1 MTLFSLL
8 GLFGRKF
15 STLLTVL
22 VLVGELLK
30 DDVDASGKITLS
42 DLSESR

>member
-8 GLFGRKF
+8 VLFGREF

-22 VLVGELLK
+22 VLMGELVK
-30 DDVDASGKITLS
+30 DDVDACGKITLS
-42 DLSESR
+42 DLSECR